1 MSDKVVYP
9 VDKLRQIAQKIRAN
23 AMNGITAHTSHWNR
37 AQQHIS
43 QLPGFM
49 QSPLNNVLD
58 PHEKSL
64 RDSYQW
70 QLDYADAL
78 DKAADQMENLDQQV
92 KNAFS

>member
-1 MSDKVVYP
+1 MSKKTVYP
-9 VDKLRQIAQKIRAN
+9 FDKLRQVAQQIRTN
-23 AMNGITAHTSHWNR
+23 AMGGITTHTLHWNR

-43 QLPGFM
+43 MLPGFM

-78 DKAADQMENLDQQV
+78 EKAADQMEKLDQQV
-92 KNAFS
+92 KNTF